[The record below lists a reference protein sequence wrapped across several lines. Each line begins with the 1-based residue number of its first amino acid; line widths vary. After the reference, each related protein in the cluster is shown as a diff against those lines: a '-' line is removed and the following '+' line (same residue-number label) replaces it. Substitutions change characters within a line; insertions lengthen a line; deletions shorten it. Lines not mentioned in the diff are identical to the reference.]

1 MRDVMLY
8 GEGWNGEVRN
18 VEEGIQRFT
27 YIPANGDPNLREVVF
42 SLFIYESIDKNN
54 YWLGYSGI
62 KPLTANIEEA
72 IFKYKPRP
80 ALYP

>member
-27 YIPANGDPNLREVVF
+27 YIPVIGDPNLREVVF
-42 SLFIYESIDKNN
+42 SLFLYESIDKNS
-54 YWLGYSGI
+54 YWLGYSGT
-62 KPLTANIEEA
+62 KPLRANIEEA
-72 IFKYKPRP
+72 IFNYKPIP